1 MKQNKLLLISLTI
14 ISSILYAQSEDSDAN
29 EEVNALMEDII
40 VTANKRKEA
49 LSDVAASTN
58 VISASVLEELDLSM
72 ADELTL
78 FVPSLA
84 SDGEGGRGG
93 ARSLYVRGVS
103 DGGNGNLGTI
113 GPSSAQY
120 FDGMTVTSTQSA
132 PDIHL
137 YDMERVEVLNG
148 PQGTLYGSRSQSGLI
163 KYVTKDVNM
172 NERETFVDVG
182 YEDISKGENNMT
194 FETAFNL
201 PFKSGRG
208 GIRFV
213 AYDLS
218 YGGYVDNVLGT
229 RTWTVKAS
237 ENKYIVMDNSKTVQE
252 DWNTS
257 DTDGFRIKLKH
268 LVGENGVFTYS
279 HLTQSDKRKGN
290 VWLDPSKGEYE
301 TVYWDRP
308 YGDEEINLNTITYE
322 HSFNSFDV
330 VYNYG
335 EYSRA
340 YQNAFDWTTPPS
352 SNIAMA
358 TCSYDVNPRFP
369 NNRNLWS
376 NFRDC
381 GDPSYTFETDGEWD
395 RSSHELRVVSTSDGP
410 LQYIFG
416 YYDETLD
423 LTYDLNGLTD
433 PVNGVKDENLKPGN
447 KEGGVWQSENDRKDT
462 VSAFFGEVEYSFGDF
477 AIKYGRR
484 EYDIT
489 TDIYITTYPTAV
501 WYFARTAP
509 LITDYHSSESD
520 NLQKISLT
528 YRMNDNL
535 LWWITNSEG
544 YRPGGPNRSSAEG
557 VPPQYDSDTLTNK
570 EIGFKATKLMD
581 GKLNLNG
588 TYSVMDWEQFQTT
601 TWDPDISAFSFTGN
615 IGNAEIKGLEMNAY
629 YSATDSL
636 FFYLG
641 VAKYDSSI
649 LSDYSIGQYQVV
661 PAGTPLPRTPDMKT
675 TLYANYS
682 FAFRSFDA
690 NASISVVKVGSA
702 NTTLFPGTNYVTKGY
717 TYPTFKLSLEKGN
730 VTYGLSIK
738 NLSNTES
745 EITSARRDAYI
756 LSHAPRRIGLSASYR
771 F

>member
-1 MKQNKLLLISLTI
+1 M
-14 ISSILYAQSEDSDAN
+14 
-29 EEVNALMEDII
+29 
-40 VTANKRKEA
+40 
-49 LSDVAASTN
+49 
-58 VISASVLEELDLSM
+58 
-72 ADELTL
+72 
-78 FVPSLA
+78 P
-84 SDGEGGRGG
+84 
-93 ARSLYVRGVS
+93 
-103 DGGNGNLGTI
+103 
-113 GPSSAQY
+113 
-120 FDGMTVTSTQSA
+120 VTSTQSA

-137 YDMERVEVLNG
+137 YDMARVEVLNG
-148 PQGTLYGSRSQSGLI
+148 PQGTLYGSRSQSGVI

-172 NERETFVDVG
+172 NERETFVDLG
-182 YEDISKGENNMT
+182 YEDISQGENNVT
-194 FETAFNL
+194 LETALNI

-208 GIRFV
+208 GLRFV

-229 RTWTVKAS
+229 RTWTVSAA
-237 ENKYIVMDNSKTVQE
+237 ENNYIVLDNSKTVQE
-252 DWNTS
+252 DWNTA
-257 DTDGFRIKLKH
+257 DTDGFRLKFKH
-268 LVGENGVFTYS
+268 LVGDNGIFTFN

-290 VWLDPSKGEYE
+290 VWLDPSKGDYE
-301 TVYWDRP
+301 TVFWDRG
-308 YGDEEINLNTITYE
+308 YGDEEINLNNITFE

-352 SNIAMA
+352 SNIAIA
-358 TCSYDVNPRFP
+358 TCSYDMNGPFRSQ
-369 NNRNLWS
+369 WS

-395 RSSHELRVVSTSDGP
+395 RSSHEIRVVSTSEGP

-433 PVNGVKDENLKPGN
+433 PIDGVKDENLKPGN

-484 EYDIT
+484 EYDVA

-501 WYFARTAP
+501 WYYTSSAP
-509 LITDYHSSESD
+509 FDTDYHSSESD

-528 YRMNDNL
+528 YRMNDNV

-544 YRPGGPNRSSAEG
+544 YRPGGPNRSSAPG
-557 VPPQYDSDTLTNK
+557 IPVQYASDFLTNK

-581 GKLNLNG
+581 GKLNFNG
-588 TYSVMDWEQFQTT
+588 TYSVMDWEEFQTT
-601 TWDPDISAFSFTGN
+601 TWDGDISAFSFTGN
-615 IGNAEIKGLEMNAY
+615 IGSAEIKGLEMNAY

-649 LSDYSIGQYQVV
+649 ESDYSIGQYSVV
-661 PAGTPLPRTPDMKT
+661 PAGTPLPRTPDMKS

-682 FAFRSFDA
+682 FSYGSFDA
-690 NASISVVKVGSA
+690 DASLSVVKVGSA

-738 NLSNTES
+738 NLSDTES
-745 EITSARRDAYI
+745 EITRTGREAYI
-756 LSHAPRRIGLSASYR
+756 LSQAPRRIGLSASYR

>member
-1 MKQNKLLLISLTI
+1 MLKNKNKILILSVSLI
-14 ISSILYAQSEDSDAN
+14 CSALYSQSVDSDSN
-29 EEVNALMEDII
+29 EDMNSLMEDVI

-58 VISASVLEELDLSM
+58 VISASVLEELDISM

-78 FVPSLA
+78 FVPSLS

-120 FDGMTVTSTQSA
+120 FDGMPVTSTQSA

-137 YDMERVEVLNG
+137 YDMARVEVLNG
-148 PQGTLYGSRSQSGLI
+148 PQGTLYGSRSQSGVI

-172 NERETFVDVG
+172 NERETFVDLG
-182 YEDISKGENNMT
+182 YEDISQGENNVT
-194 FETAFNL
+194 LETALNI

-208 GIRFV
+208 GLRFV

-229 RTWTVKAS
+229 RTWTVSAA
-237 ENKYIVMDNSKTVQE
+237 ENNYIVLDNSKTVQE
-252 DWNTS
+252 DWNTA
-257 DTDGFRIKLKH
+257 DTDGFRLKFKH
-268 LVGENGVFTYS
+268 LVGDNGIFTFN

-290 VWLDPSKGEYE
+290 VWLDPSKGDYE
-301 TVYWDRP
+301 TVFWDRG
-308 YGDEEINLNTITYE
+308 YGDEEINLNNITFE

-352 SNIAMA
+352 SNIAIA
-358 TCSYDVNPRFP
+358 TCSYDMNGPFRSQ
-369 NNRNLWS
+369 WT

-395 RSSHELRVVSTSDGP
+395 RSSHEIRVVSTSEGP

-433 PVNGVKDENLKPGN
+433 PIDGVKDENLKPGN

-484 EYDIT
+484 EYDVA

-501 WYFARTAP
+501 WYYTSSAP
-509 LITDYHSSESD
+509 FDTDYHSSESD

-528 YRMNDNL
+528 YRMNDNV

-544 YRPGGPNRSSAEG
+544 YRPGGPNRSSAPG
-557 VPPQYDSDTLTNK
+557 IPVQYASDFLTNK

-581 GKLNLNG
+581 GKLNFNG
-588 TYSVMDWEQFQTT
+588 TYSVMDWEEFQTT
-601 TWDPDISAFSFTGN
+601 TWDGDISAFSFTGN
-615 IGNAEIKGLEMNAY
+615 IGSAEIKGLEMNAY

-649 LSDYSIGQYQVV
+649 ESDYSIGQYSVV
-661 PAGTPLPRTPDMKT
+661 PAGTPLPRTPDMKS

-682 FAFRSFDA
+682 FSYGSFDA
-690 NASISVVKVGSA
+690 DASLSVVKVGSA

-738 NLSNTES
+738 NLSDTES
-745 EITSARRDAYI
+745 EITRTGREAYI
-756 LSHAPRRIGLSASYR
+756 LSQAPRRIGLSASYR

>member
-1 MKQNKLLLISLTI
+1 MKQNKLLLISLSI
-14 ISSILYAQSEDSDAN
+14 ISSLLYAQSEDLDAN
-29 EEVNALMEDII
+29 EEVNALMEDVI

-172 NERETFVDVG
+172 NERETFVDLG
-182 YEDISKGENNMT
+182 YEDISQGENNMT

-229 RTWTVKAS
+229 RTWTVSAA

-252 DWNTS
+252 DWNTA

-301 TVYWDRP
+301 TVFWDRG
-308 YGDEEINLNTITYE
+308 YGDEEINLNNITYE

-352 SNIAMA
+352 SNIAIA
-358 TCSYDVNPRFP
+358 TCSYDMNGPFRGQ
-369 NNRNLWS
+369 WS
-376 NFRDC
+376 NFSDC

-484 EYDIT
+484 EYDVT
-489 TDIYITTYPTAV
+489 TDIYIRTYPTAV
-501 WYFARTAP
+501 WFYTLTSP
-509 LITDYHSSESD
+509 IDTDYHSSESD

-557 VPPQYDSDTLTNK
+557 VPPQYDSDFLTNK

-588 TYSVMDWEQFQTT
+588 TYSVMDWEEFQTT

-629 YSATDSL
+629 YAATDSL
-636 FFYLG
+636 FIYLG

-649 LSDYSIGQYQVV
+649 VSDYSIGQYQVV

-690 NASISVVKVGSA
+690 DASISVVKVGSA
-702 NTTLFPGTNYVTKGY
+702 NTTLFPSTNYVTKGY

-738 NLSNTES
+738 NLSDTES
-745 EITSARRDAYI
+745 EITRTGREAYI
-756 LSHAPRRIGLSASYR
+756 LSQAPRRIGLSASYR

>member
-1 MKQNKLLLISLTI
+1 MLKNKNKILILSVSLI
-14 ISSILYAQSEDSDAN
+14 CSALYSQSVDSDSN
-29 EEVNALMEDII
+29 EDMNSLMEDVI

-58 VISASVLEELDLSM
+58 VISASVLEELDISM

-78 FVPSLA
+78 FVPSLS

-120 FDGMTVTSTQSA
+120 FDGMPVTSTQSA

-137 YDMERVEVLNG
+137 YDMARVEVLNG
-148 PQGTLYGSRSQSGLI
+148 PQGTLYGSRSQSGVI

-172 NERETFVDVG
+172 NERETFVDLG
-182 YEDISKGENNMT
+182 YEDISQGENNVT
-194 FETAFNL
+194 LETALNI

-208 GIRFV
+208 GLRFV

-229 RTWTVKAS
+229 RTWTVSAS
-237 ENKYIVMDNSKTVQE
+237 ENNYIVLDNSKTVQE
-252 DWNTS
+252 DWNTA
-257 DTDGFRIKLKH
+257 DTDGFRLKFKH
-268 LVGENGVFTYS
+268 LVGDNGIFTFN

-290 VWLDPSKGEYE
+290 VWLDPSKGDYE
-301 TVYWDRP
+301 TVFWDRG
-308 YGDEEINLNTITYE
+308 YGDEEINLNNITFE

-352 SNIAMA
+352 SNIAIA
-358 TCSYDVNPRFP
+358 TCSYDMNGPFRSQ
-369 NNRNLWS
+369 WS

-395 RSSHELRVVSTSDGP
+395 RSSHEIRVVSTSEGP

-433 PVNGVKDENLKPGN
+433 PIDGVKDENLKPGN

-484 EYDIT
+484 EYDVA

-501 WYFARTAP
+501 WYYTSSAP
-509 LITDYHSSESD
+509 FDTDYHSSESD

-528 YRMNDNL
+528 YRMNDNV

-544 YRPGGPNRSSAEG
+544 YRPGGPNRSSAPG
-557 VPPQYDSDTLTNK
+557 IPVQYASDFLTNK

-581 GKLNLNG
+581 GKLNFNG
-588 TYSVMDWEQFQTT
+588 TYSVMDWEEFQTT
-601 TWDPDISAFSFTGN
+601 TWDGDISAFSFTGN
-615 IGNAEIKGLEMNAY
+615 IGSAEIKGLEMNAY

-649 LSDYSIGQYQVV
+649 ESDYSIGQYSVV
-661 PAGTPLPRTPDMKT
+661 PAGTPLPRTPDMKS

-682 FAFRSFDA
+682 FSYGSFDA
-690 NASISVVKVGSA
+690 DASLSVVKVGSA

-738 NLSNTES
+738 NLSDTES
-745 EITSARRDAYI
+745 EITRTGREAYI
-756 LSHAPRRIGLSASYR
+756 LSQAPRRIGLSASYR

>member
-1 MKQNKLLLISLTI
+1 MLKNKNKILILSVSLI
-14 ISSILYAQSEDSDAN
+14 CSALYSQSVDSDSN
-29 EEVNALMEDII
+29 EDMNSLMEDVI

-58 VISASVLEELDLSM
+58 VISASVLEELDISM

-78 FVPSLA
+78 FVPSLS

-120 FDGMTVTSTQSA
+120 FDGMPVTSTQSA

-137 YDMERVEVLNG
+137 YDMARVEVLNG
-148 PQGTLYGSRSQSGLI
+148 PQGTLYGSRSQSGVI

-172 NERETFVDVG
+172 NERETFVDLG
-182 YEDISKGENNMT
+182 YEDISQGENNVT
-194 FETAFNL
+194 LETALNI

-208 GIRFV
+208 GLRFV

-229 RTWTVKAS
+229 RTWTVSAA
-237 ENKYIVMDNSKTVQE
+237 ENNYIVLDNSKTVQE
-252 DWNTS
+252 DWNTA
-257 DTDGFRIKLKH
+257 DTDGFRLKFKH
-268 LVGENGVFTYS
+268 LVGDNGIFTFN
-279 HLTQSDKRKGN
+279 HLTQSDNRKGN
-290 VWLDPSKGEYE
+290 VWLDPSKGDYE
-301 TVYWDRP
+301 TVFWDRG
-308 YGDEEINLNTITYE
+308 YGDEEINLNNITFE

-352 SNIAMA
+352 SNIAIA
-358 TCSYDVNPRFP
+358 TCSYDMNGPFRSQ
-369 NNRNLWS
+369 WS

-395 RSSHELRVVSTSDGP
+395 RSSHEIRVVSTSEGP

-433 PVNGVKDENLKPGN
+433 PIDGVKDENLKPGN

-484 EYDIT
+484 EYDVA

-501 WYFARTAP
+501 WYYTSSAP
-509 LITDYHSSESD
+509 FDTDYHSSESD

-528 YRMNDNL
+528 YRMNDNV

-544 YRPGGPNRSSAEG
+544 YRPGGPNRSSAPG
-557 VPPQYDSDTLTNK
+557 IPVQYASDFLTNK

-581 GKLNLNG
+581 GKLNFNG
-588 TYSVMDWEQFQTT
+588 TYSVMDWEEFQTT
-601 TWDPDISAFSFTGN
+601 TWDGDISAFSFTGN
-615 IGNAEIKGLEMNAY
+615 IGSAEIKGLEMNAY

-649 LSDYSIGQYQVV
+649 ESDYSIGQYSVV
-661 PAGTPLPRTPDMKT
+661 PAGTPLPRTPDMKS

-682 FAFRSFDA
+682 FSYGSFDA
-690 NASISVVKVGSA
+690 DASLSVVKVGSA

-738 NLSNTES
+738 NLSDTES
-745 EITSARRDAYI
+745 EITRTGREAYI
-756 LSHAPRRIGLSASYR
+756 LSQAPRRIGLSASYR

>member
-1 MKQNKLLLISLTI
+1 MKQNKLLLISLSI
-14 ISSILYAQSEDSDAN
+14 ISSLLYAQSEDSDAN
-29 EEVNALMEDII
+29 EEVNALMEDVI

-58 VISASVLEELDLSM
+58 VISASVLEELDISM

-78 FVPSLA
+78 FVPSLS

-120 FDGMTVTSTQSA
+120 FDGMPVTSTQSA

-137 YDMERVEVLNG
+137 YDMARVEVLNG
-148 PQGTLYGSRSQSGLI
+148 PQGTLYGSRSQSGVI

-172 NERETFVDVG
+172 NERETFVDLG
-182 YEDISKGENNMT
+182 YEDISQGENNMT

-229 RTWTVKAS
+229 RTWTVSAA
-237 ENKYIVMDNSKTVQE
+237 ENNYIVMDNSKTVQE
-252 DWNTS
+252 DWNTA

-301 TVYWDRP
+301 TVFWDRG
-308 YGDEEINLNTITYE
+308 YGDEEINLNNITYE

-352 SNIAMA
+352 SNIAIA
-358 TCSYDVNPRFP
+358 TCSYDMNGPFRGQ
-369 NNRNLWS
+369 WS
-376 NFRDC
+376 NFSDC

-484 EYDIT
+484 EYDVT
-489 TDIYITTYPTAV
+489 TDIYIKTYPTAV
-501 WYFARTAP
+501 WFYTRTGP
-509 LITDYHSSESD
+509 IYTDYHSSESD

-544 YRPGGPNRSSAEG
+544 YRPGGPNRSTAVG
-557 VPPQYDSDTLTNK
+557 IPVQYDSDFLTNK

-588 TYSVMDWEQFQTT
+588 TYSVMDWEEFQTT

-629 YSATDSL
+629 YAATDSL
-636 FFYLG
+636 FIYLG

-649 LSDYSIGQYQVV
+649 VSDYSIGQFQVV

-690 NASISVVKVGSA
+690 DASISVVKVGSA
-702 NTTLFPGTNYVTKGY
+702 NTTLFPSTNYVTKGY

-738 NLSNTES
+738 NLSDTES
-745 EITSARRDAYI
+745 EITRTGREAYI
-756 LSHAPRRIGLSASYR
+756 LSQAPRRIGLSASYR

>member
-1 MKQNKLLLISLTI
+1 MLKNKNKILILSVSLI
-14 ISSILYAQSEDSDAN
+14 CSALYSQSVDSDSN
-29 EEVNALMEDII
+29 EDMNSLMEDVI

-58 VISASVLEELDLSM
+58 VISASVLEELDISM

-78 FVPSLA
+78 FVPSLS

-120 FDGMTVTSTQSA
+120 FDGMPVTSTQSA

-137 YDMERVEVLNG
+137 YDMARVEVLNG
-148 PQGTLYGSRSQSGLI
+148 PQGTLYGSRSQSGVI

-172 NERETFVDVG
+172 NERETFVDLG
-182 YEDISKGENNMT
+182 YEDISQGENNVT
-194 FETAFNL
+194 LETALNI

-208 GIRFV
+208 GLRFV

-229 RTWTVKAS
+229 RTWTVSAA
-237 ENKYIVMDNSKTVQE
+237 ENNYIVLDNSKTVQE
-252 DWNTS
+252 DWNTA
-257 DTDGFRIKLKH
+257 DTDGFRLKFKH
-268 LVGENGVFTYS
+268 LVGDNGIFTFN
-279 HLTQSDKRKGN
+279 HLTQSDNRKGN
-290 VWLDPSKGEYE
+290 VWLDPSKGDYE
-301 TVYWDRP
+301 TVFWDRG
-308 YGDEEINLNTITYE
+308 YGDEEINLNNITFE

-352 SNIAMA
+352 SNIAIA
-358 TCSYDVNPRFP
+358 TCSYDMNGPFRSQ
-369 NNRNLWS
+369 WT

-395 RSSHELRVVSTSDGP
+395 RSSHEIRVVSTSEGP

-433 PVNGVKDENLKPGN
+433 PIDGVKDENLKPGN

-484 EYDIT
+484 EYDVA

-501 WYFARTAP
+501 WYYTSSAP
-509 LITDYHSSESD
+509 FDTDYHSSESD

-528 YRMNDNL
+528 YRMNDNV

-544 YRPGGPNRSSAEG
+544 YRPGGPNRSSAPG
-557 VPPQYDSDTLTNK
+557 IPVQYASDLLTKK

-581 GKLNLNG
+581 GKLNFNG
-588 TYSVMDWEQFQTT
+588 TYSVMDWEEFQTT
-601 TWDPDISAFSFTGN
+601 TWDGDISAFSFTGN
-615 IGNAEIKGLEMNAY
+615 IGSAEIKGLEMNAY

-641 VAKYDSSI
+641 VAKYDSS
-649 LSDYSIGQYQVV
+649 LESDSSIGQYSVV
-661 PAGTPLPRTPDMKT
+661 PAGTPLPRTPDMKS

-682 FAFRSFDA
+682 FSYGSFDA
-690 NASISVVKVGSA
+690 DASLSVVKVGSA
-702 NTTLFPGTNYVTKGY
+702 NTTLFPGTNYVPKGY

-738 NLSNTES
+738 NLSDTES
-745 EITSARRDAYI
+745 EITRTGREAYI
-756 LSHAPRRIGLSASYR
+756 LSQAPRRIGLSASYR

>member
-1 MKQNKLLLISLTI
+1 MLKNKNKILILSVSLI
-14 ISSILYAQSEDSDAN
+14 CSALYSQSVDSDSN
-29 EEVNALMEDII
+29 EDMNSLMEDVI

-58 VISASVLEELDLSM
+58 VISASVLEELDISM

-78 FVPSLA
+78 FVPSLS

-120 FDGMTVTSTQSA
+120 FDGMPVTSTQSA

-137 YDMERVEVLNG
+137 YDMARVEVLNG
-148 PQGTLYGSRSQSGLI
+148 PQGTLYGSRSQSGVI

-172 NERETFVDVG
+172 NERETFVDLG
-182 YEDISKGENNMT
+182 YEDISQGENNVT
-194 FETAFNL
+194 LETALNI

-208 GIRFV
+208 GLRFV

-229 RTWTVKAS
+229 RTWTVSAA
-237 ENKYIVMDNSKTVQE
+237 ENNYIVLDNSKTVQE
-252 DWNTS
+252 DWNTA
-257 DTDGFRIKLKH
+257 DTDGFRLKFKH
-268 LVGENGVFTYS
+268 LVGDNGIFTFN

-290 VWLDPSKGEYE
+290 VWLDPSKGDYE
-301 TVYWDRP
+301 TVFWDRG
-308 YGDEEINLNTITYE
+308 YGDEEINLNNITFE

-352 SNIAMA
+352 SNIAIA
-358 TCSYDVNPRFP
+358 TCSYDMNGPFRSQ
-369 NNRNLWS
+369 WS

-395 RSSHELRVVSTSDGP
+395 RSSHEIRVVSTSEGP

-433 PVNGVKDENLKPGN
+433 PIDGVKDENLKPGN

-484 EYDIT
+484 EYDVA

-501 WYFARTAP
+501 WYYTSSAP
-509 LITDYHSSESD
+509 FDTDYHSSESD

-528 YRMNDNL
+528 YRMNDNV

-544 YRPGGPNRSSAEG
+544 YRPGGPNRSSAPG
-557 VPPQYDSDTLTNK
+557 IPVQYASDFLTNK

-581 GKLNLNG
+581 GKLNFNG
-588 TYSVMDWEQFQTT
+588 TYSVMDWEEFQTT
-601 TWDPDISAFSFTGN
+601 TWDGDISAFSFTGN
-615 IGNAEIKGLEMNAY
+615 IGSAEIKGLEMNAY

-649 LSDYSIGQYQVV
+649 ESDYSIGQYSVV
-661 PAGTPLPRTPDMKT
+661 PAGTPLPRTPDMKS

-682 FAFRSFDA
+682 FSYRSFDA
-690 NASISVVKVGSA
+690 DASLSVVKVGSA

-738 NLSNTES
+738 NLSDTES
-745 EITSARRDAYI
+745 EITRTGREAYI
-756 LSHAPRRIGLSASYR
+756 LSQAPRRIGLSASYR

>member
-1 MKQNKLLLISLTI
+1 MLKNKNKILILSVSLI
-14 ISSILYAQSEDSDAN
+14 CSALYSQSVDSDSN
-29 EEVNALMEDII
+29 EDMNSLMEDVI

-58 VISASVLEELDLSM
+58 VISASVLEELDISM

-78 FVPSLA
+78 FVPSLS

-120 FDGMTVTSTQSA
+120 FDGMPVTSTQSA

-137 YDMERVEVLNG
+137 YDMARVEVLNG
-148 PQGTLYGSRSQSGLI
+148 PQGTLYGSRSQSGVI

-172 NERETFVDVG
+172 NERETFVDLG
-182 YEDISKGENNMT
+182 YEDISQGENNVT
-194 FETAFNL
+194 LETALNI

-208 GIRFV
+208 GLRFV

-229 RTWTVKAS
+229 RTWTVSAA
-237 ENKYIVMDNSKTVQE
+237 ENNYIVLDNSKTVQE
-252 DWNTS
+252 DWNTA
-257 DTDGFRIKLKH
+257 DTDGFRLKFKH
-268 LVGENGVFTYS
+268 LVGDNGIFTFN

-290 VWLDPSKGEYE
+290 VWLDPSKGDYE
-301 TVYWDRP
+301 TVFWDRG
-308 YGDEEINLNTITYE
+308 YGDEEINLNNITFE

-352 SNIAMA
+352 SNIAIA
-358 TCSYDVNPRFP
+358 TCSYDMNGPFRSQ
-369 NNRNLWS
+369 WS

-395 RSSHELRVVSTSDGP
+395 RSSHEIRVVSTSEGP

-433 PVNGVKDENLKPGN
+433 PIDGVKDENLKPGN

-484 EYDIT
+484 EYDVA

-501 WYFARTAP
+501 WYYTSSAP
-509 LITDYHSSESD
+509 FDTDYHSSESD

-528 YRMNDNL
+528 YRMNDNV

-544 YRPGGPNRSSAEG
+544 YRPGGPNRSSAPG
-557 VPPQYDSDTLTNK
+557 IPVQYASDFLTNK

-581 GKLNLNG
+581 GKLNFNG
-588 TYSVMDWEQFQTT
+588 TYSVMDWEEFQTT
-601 TWDPDISAFSFTGN
+601 TWDGNISAFSFTGN
-615 IGNAEIKGLEMNAY
+615 IGSAEIKGLEMNAY

-649 LSDYSIGQYQVV
+649 ESDYSIGQYSVV
-661 PAGTPLPRTPDMKT
+661 PAGTPLPRTPDMKS

-682 FAFRSFDA
+682 FSYGSFDA
-690 NASISVVKVGSA
+690 DASLSVVKVGSA

-738 NLSNTES
+738 NLSDTES
-745 EITSARRDAYI
+745 EITRTGREAYI
-756 LSHAPRRIGLSASYR
+756 LSQAPRRIGLSASYR

>member
-1 MKQNKLLLISLTI
+1 MKQNKLLLISLSI
-14 ISSILYAQSEDSDAN
+14 ISSLLYAQSEDLDAN
-29 EEVNALMEDII
+29 EEVNALMEDVI

-172 NERETFVDVG
+172 NERETFVDLG
-182 YEDISKGENNMT
+182 YEDISQGENNMT

-229 RTWTVKAS
+229 RTWTVSAA

-252 DWNTS
+252 DWNTA

-301 TVYWDRP
+301 TVFWDRG
-308 YGDEEINLNTITYE
+308 YGDEEINLNNITYE

-352 SNIAMA
+352 SNIAIA
-358 TCSYDVNPRFP
+358 TCSYDMNGPFRGQ
-369 NNRNLWS
+369 WS
-376 NFRDC
+376 NFSDC

-484 EYDIT
+484 EYDVT
-489 TDIYITTYPTAV
+489 TDIYIRTYPTAV
-501 WYFARTAP
+501 WFYTQTSP
-509 LITDYHSSESD
+509 IDTDYHSSESD

-557 VPPQYDSDTLTNK
+557 VPPQYDSDFLTNK

-588 TYSVMDWEQFQTT
+588 TYSVMDWEEFQTT

-629 YSATDSL
+629 YAATDSL
-636 FFYLG
+636 FIYLG

-649 LSDYSIGQYQVV
+649 VSDYSIGQYQVV

-690 NASISVVKVGSA
+690 DASISVVKVGSA
-702 NTTLFPGTNYVTKGY
+702 NTTLFPSTNYVTKGY

-738 NLSNTES
+738 NLSDTES
-745 EITSARRDAYI
+745 EITRTGREAYI
-756 LSHAPRRIGLSASYR
+756 LSQAPRRIGLSASYR

>member
-1 MKQNKLLLISLTI
+1 MKINKLLLISLSI
-14 ISSILYAQSEDSDAN
+14 ISSLLYAQSEDSDAN
-29 EEVNALMEDII
+29 EEVNALMEDVI

-58 VISASVLEELDLSM
+58 VISASVLEELDISM

-78 FVPSLA
+78 FVPSLS

-120 FDGMTVTSTQSA
+120 FDGMPVTSTQSA

-137 YDMERVEVLNG
+137 YDMARVEVLNG
-148 PQGTLYGSRSQSGLI
+148 PQGTLYGSRSQSGVI

-172 NERETFVDVG
+172 NERETFVDLG
-182 YEDISKGENNMT
+182 YEDISQGENNMT

-229 RTWTVKAS
+229 RTWTVSAA
-237 ENKYIVMDNSKTVQE
+237 ENNYIVMDNSKTVQE
-252 DWNTS
+252 DWNTV

-301 TVYWDRP
+301 TVFWDRG
-308 YGDEEINLNTITYE
+308 YGDEEINLNNITYE

-352 SNIAMA
+352 SNIAIA
-358 TCSYDVNPRFP
+358 TCSYDMNGPFRGQ
-369 NNRNLWS
+369 WS
-376 NFRDC
+376 NFSDC

-484 EYDIT
+484 EYDVT
-489 TDIYITTYPTAV
+489 TDIYIKTYPTAV
-501 WYFARTAP
+501 WFYTQTSP
-509 LITDYHSSESD
+509 IYTDYHSSESD

-544 YRPGGPNRSSAEG
+544 YRPGGPNRSTAVG
-557 VPPQYDSDTLTNK
+557 IPVQYDSDFLTNK
-570 EIGFKATKLMD
+570 EIGFKAAKLMD

-588 TYSVMDWEQFQTT
+588 TYSVMDWEDFQTT
-601 TWDPDISAFSFTGN
+601 TWDANISAFSFTGN

-649 LSDYSIGQYQVV
+649 VSDYSIGQFSVV

-690 NASISVVKVGSA
+690 DASISVVKVGSA
-702 NTTLFPGTNYVTKGY
+702 NTTLFPATNYVTKGY

-738 NLSNTES
+738 NLSDTES
-745 EITSARRDAYI
+745 EITRTAREAYI
-756 LSHAPRRIGLSASYR
+756 LSQAPRRIGLSASYR

>member
-1 MKQNKLLLISLTI
+1 MLKNKNKILILSVSLI
-14 ISSILYAQSEDSDAN
+14 CSALYSQSVDSDSN
-29 EEVNALMEDII
+29 EDMNSLMEDVI

-58 VISASVLEELDLSM
+58 VISASVLEELDISM

-78 FVPSLA
+78 FVPSLS

-120 FDGMTVTSTQSA
+120 FDGMPVTSTQSA

-137 YDMERVEVLNG
+137 YDMARVEVLNG
-148 PQGTLYGSRSQSGLI
+148 PQGTLYGSRSQSGVI

-172 NERETFVDVG
+172 NERETFVDLG
-182 YEDISKGENNMT
+182 YEDISQGENNVT
-194 FETAFNL
+194 LETALNI

-208 GIRFV
+208 GLRFV

-229 RTWTVKAS
+229 RTWTVSAA
-237 ENKYIVMDNSKTVQE
+237 ENNYIVLDNSKTVQE
-252 DWNTS
+252 DWNTA
-257 DTDGFRIKLKH
+257 DTDGFRLKFKH
-268 LVGENGVFTYS
+268 LVGDNGIFTFN

-290 VWLDPSKGEYE
+290 VWLDPSKGDYE
-301 TVYWDRP
+301 TVFWDRG
-308 YGDEEINLNTITYE
+308 YGDEEINLNNITFE

-352 SNIAMA
+352 SNIAIA
-358 TCSYDVNPRFP
+358 TCSYDMNGPFRSQ
-369 NNRNLWS
+369 WS

-395 RSSHELRVVSTSDGP
+395 RSSHEIRVVSTSEGP

-433 PVNGVKDENLKPGN
+433 PIDGVKDENLKPGN

-484 EYDIT
+484 EYDVA

-501 WYFARTAP
+501 WYYTSSAP
-509 LITDYHSSESD
+509 FDTDYHSSESD

-528 YRMNDNL
+528 YRMNDNV

-544 YRPGGPNRSSAEG
+544 YRPGGPNRSSAPG
-557 VPPQYDSDTLTNK
+557 IPVQYASDFLTNK

-581 GKLNLNG
+581 GKLNFNG
-588 TYSVMDWEQFQTT
+588 TYSVMDWEEFQTT
-601 TWDPDISAFSFTGN
+601 TWDGDISAFSFTGN
-615 IGNAEIKGLEMNAY
+615 IGSAEIKGLEMNAY

-649 LSDYSIGQYQVV
+649 ESDYSIGQYSVV
-661 PAGTPLPRTPDMKT
+661 PAGTPLPRTPDMKS

-682 FAFRSFDA
+682 FSYGSFDA
-690 NASISVVKVGSA
+690 DASLSVVKVGSA

-738 NLSNTES
+738 NLSDTES
-745 EITSARRDAYI
+745 EITRTGREAYI
-756 LSHAPRRIGLSASYR
+756 LSQAPRRIGLSASYR